1 MFRHEQV
8 VQNESI
14 ARHMKRFFGTL
25 PSERQR
31 DPETVAR
38 SYGEFLWYSV
48 DQRLVLQEKLPG
60 SRLYVSLPMR
70 DSGYGFADLTKRAV
84 LISDTL
90 LLSHHKTG
98 NYHDITESYNPDLP
112 RLAPLPMSTGQIVVS
127 RIGFEEMW
135 REQEE
140 TWREQAGRGRDHLAE
155 MCVMDCP
162 SLGELGRWILDAESL
177 LAAGLVW
184 YLPNY
189 AIATYGITDGVRAP
203 FDKDTVRPVT
213 VIDYLAR
220 DARAVD
226 AFGAEP
232 VKSQL
237 VRPVLR
243 INLPFVEG
251 VNLRDFGRITVGEFA
266 SYSAFRGFLRQS
278 FLGMD
283 AAVNAVQSDRE
294 LRKLGLQIEDQV
306 RSVRSKMETARR
318 KRAVAVTGAVIG
330 SVGAILVAVYG
341 PELAKAVAAI
351 GASGGVWGI
360 IHAVSENSTWDLRQ
374 DKWYY
379 VWALAKK
386 GKIHVL

>member
-1 MFRHEQV
+1 
-8 VQNESI
+8 
-14 ARHMKRFFGTL
+14 
-25 PSERQR
+25 
-31 DPETVAR
+31 
-38 SYGEFLWYSV
+38 V
-48 DQRLVLQEKLPG
+48 DQRLVLREKLPG
-60 SRLYVSLPMR
+60 SRLYVSLPIR

-90 LLSHHKTG
+90 LLSHHKTE

-112 RLAPLPMSTGQIVVS
+112 RPAPLPMSTGQVVVS
-127 RIGFEEMW
+127 RIGLEEML
-135 REQEE
+135 
-140 TWREQAGRGRDHLAE
+140 REQAGWGRDHLAE

-162 SLGELGRWILDAESL
+162 SLDELGRWILDAESL

-203 FDKDTVRPVT
+203 FDKDKVRPVA
-213 VIDYLAR
+213 VIDYLTR
-220 DARAVD
+220 DGRAVD
-226 AFGAEP
+226 ASGAEP

-243 INLPFVEG
+243 IDLPFVEG

-266 SYSAFRGFLRQS
+266 SYSAFLGFLRQS

-306 RSVRSKMETARR
+306 RSVRSKMKTARR
-318 KRAVAVTGAVIG
+318 KRAIAVTGAVIG

-341 PELAKAVAAI
+341 PELARAVAAI

-386 GKIHVL
+386 GNIHVI

>member
-60 SRLYVSLPMR
+60 SCLYVSLPMR

-112 RLAPLPMSTGQIVVS
+112 RPAPLPMSTGQVVVS
-127 RIGFEEMW
+127 RIGFKEIW

-140 TWREQAGRGRDHLAE
+140 MLRKQAGWDRDHLAE
-155 MCVMDCP
+155 TCVMDCP

-189 AIATYGITDGVRAP
+189 AIATYGITDGVRTP
-203 FDKDTVRPVT
+203 FDKGTVRPVT
-213 VIDYLAR
+213 VVDYLAR
-220 DARAVD
+220 DGRAVD
-226 AFGAEP
+226 ASGAEP
-232 VKSQL
+232 AKSQL
-237 VRPVLR
+237 VRTVLR
-243 INLPFVEG
+243 TNLPFVEG

-294 LRKLGLQIEDQV
+294 LLKLRLQIEDQV
-306 RSVRSKMETARR
+306 R
-318 KRAVAVTGAVIG
+318 
-330 SVGAILVAVYG
+330 
-341 PELAKAVAAI
+341 
-351 GASGGVWGI
+351 
-360 IHAVSENSTWDLRQ
+360 
-374 DKWYY
+374 
-379 VWALAKK
+379 
-386 GKIHVL
+386 